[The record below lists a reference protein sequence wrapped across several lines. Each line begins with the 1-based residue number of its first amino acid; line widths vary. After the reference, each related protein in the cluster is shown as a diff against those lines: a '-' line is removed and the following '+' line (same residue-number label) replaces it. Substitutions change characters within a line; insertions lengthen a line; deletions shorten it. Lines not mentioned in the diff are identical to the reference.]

1 MSRRNLIIIAILLG
15 VAAIAGS
22 QFYLGAFADYT
33 YESSDRG
40 MADIEVPWKGRGLK
54 IVQADFEAYKKWK
67 GRDDLVLYRTSKR
80 SWWVAPL
87 LIDNITNERWKLPYM
102 EPSEHPKADYFLKMQ
117 KSRPNPNVSS
127 SER

>member
-117 KSRPNPNVSS
+117 ESRANPNVNP

>member
-1 MSRRNLIIIAILLG
+1 MSRRNLIIIVILIG
-15 VAAIAGS
+15 VAVIAGS
-22 QFYLGAFADYT
+22 QFYAGAFAYYT

-40 MADIEVPWKGRGLK
+40 MADIEVPWKGRALK
-54 IVQADFEAYKKWK
+54 IVQADFEAYKNWK

-102 EPSEHPKADYFLKMQ
+102 EPSEHPNADYFLKIQ
-117 KSRPNPNVSS
+117 VSRANPNVNS

>member
-1 MSRRNLIIIAILLG
+1 MSRRKLIIIAILIG

-117 KSRPNPNVSS
+117 ESRANPNVNP

>member
-1 MSRRNLIIIAILLG
+1 MSRRNLIIIAILIG

-54 IVQADFEAYKKWK
+54 IVQADFEAYKRWK

-87 LIDNITNERWKLPYM
+87 LIDNITNARWKLPYM

-117 KSRPNPNVSS
+117 ESRTNPNVNS